1 MNKTITITELN
12 GRAQQVKLT
21 LEQLGDRYFIEAI
34 TETCFSLT
42 ELHHGYYKHAIDRN
56 TKLRSAKSIKAE
68 QESILE
74 SFAAAMVSNKSMIIT
89 ETELKVENK
98 YSETI
103 YSHGHVFNLVNVKSV
118 QSGQGISWYHHDVY
132 KAGPLTLTLKRS
144 PEGQLQAFANETE
157 LYDLEKLKALAESK
171 TFIERKF
178 AFFFYDEVNRLLGR
192 EYSNPK
198 SMSGLFA

>member
-34 TETCFSLT
+34 TETGFNLT
-42 ELHHGYYKHAIDRN
+42 DLHHGYYKHLIERN

-89 ETELKVENK
+89 ETQVTVEIRSRD
-98 YSETI
+98 YI
-103 YSHGHVFNLVNVKSV
+103 YFHGQIFDLVNVRSA
-118 QSGQGISWYHHDVY
+118 QSGQGISWYYHDVY

-144 PEGQLQAFANETE
+144 SDGQLQAFADETQ

-171 TFIERKF
+171 TFIERGF